1 MEFEKAEIKIFNY
14 CRSIEVLRALIILFV
29 DFFVRL
35 DKISVSRLSILWLL
49 FSKKSSFKL
58 HR

>member
-1 MEFEKAEIKIFNY
+1 MEFEKAEIKIINY

>member
-1 MEFEKAEIKIFNY
+1 MMEFEKAEIKIINY

-35 DKISVSRLSILWLL
+35 DKISVSRLSIL
-49 FSKKSSFKL
+49 
-58 HR
+58 